1 MRGHMLCTPISLLLS
16 LLCVTSVGLSQEA
29 TPPPVLAK
37 NSDRAIRL
45 ALGRPGS
52 PAPEF
57 ALESTNGETV
67 RLSDFRGQTVLIH
80 FWATWCAPCKIT
92 MPWLVDFQNKYAA
105 RGLHVL
111 AVSLDDDA
119 TKVEIGEFADSL
131 RVNFPVLIGNEKVA
145 EAYGGIPAMPVSFLV
160 SRDGRIVETVVG
172 VKSKTELET
181 SLRKALNPP
190 ASGDSDPAVALP
202 TQK

>member
-1 MRGHMLCTPISLLLS
+1 MRGDVLCTLISLLLS
-16 LLCVTSVGLSQEA
+16 LFCITSVGLSQEA
-29 TPPPVLAK
+29 TPPPVVPK
-37 NSDRAIRL
+37 NSGRVIRL
-45 ALGRPGS
+45 ALGSPGS

-92 MPWLVDFQNKYAA
+92 MPWLVDFRNKYAA
-105 RGLHVL
+105 RGFHVL

-119 TKVEIGEFADSL
+119 TKVEIGEFADGL

-145 EAYGGIPAMPVSFLV
+145 EAYGGIPAVPLSCLV
-160 SRDGRIVETVVG
+160 GRDGRIVETVVG
-172 VKSKTELET
+172 LKSKTELER
-181 SLRKALNPP
+181 SLRKALNAP
-190 ASGDSDPAVALP
+190 AAGDSDPAVALP